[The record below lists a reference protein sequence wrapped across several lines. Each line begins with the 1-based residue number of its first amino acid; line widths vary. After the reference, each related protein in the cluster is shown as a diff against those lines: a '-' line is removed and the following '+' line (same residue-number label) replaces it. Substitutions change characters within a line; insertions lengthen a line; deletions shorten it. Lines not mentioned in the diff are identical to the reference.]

1 LRKFSNNPLST
12 LRASHSSNGCYRSDP
27 FAIGG
32 IRCNGERNAPRLHE
46 NYAIAGFT
54 FVLIILFALAVFQD
68 YRWRK
73 IEPPLHTVGSENKT
87 HFPPKSAD
95 SDDKVTSSAL
105 YSLYTALSARGLG
118 TAEQLIT
125 VRGEKQQNFKVD

>member
-1 LRKFSNNPLST
+1 MHLDFM
-12 LRASHSSNGCYRSDP
+12 
-27 FAIGG
+27 
-32 IRCNGERNAPRLHE
+32 

-125 VRGEKQQNFKVD
+125 VRGEKSRISKWINPRKRPQYPQFSMNG